1 MSASILATREASALA
16 MAGISYLASFEVTRW
31 ETRTAVAF
39 DYYISCLVISPVM
52 FCFSKI
58 IISRPMSLN
67 SSSAILFASA
77 RATLPTDFSATFE
90 ATSLATASTVAFA
103 TLYASN
109 LAIGVA
115 VALAILLVSRRAIC
129 AASEVALR

>member
-1 MSASILATREASALA
+1 
-16 MAGISYLASFEVTRW
+16 
-31 ETRTAVAF
+31 
-39 DYYISCLVISPVM
+39 
-52 FCFSKI
+52 
-58 IISRPMSLN
+58 
-67 SSSAILFASA
+67 
-77 RATLPTDFSATFE
+77 
-90 ATSLATASTVAFA
+90 VAFA